1 MHPPESHA
9 LQKDSRVKL
18 KLTSQ
23 QSCSNIYP
31 AFLYLHE
38 PAQFTSVANV
48 TYPHVYEQFLQA
60 LDVINLDLG
69 WMISAGC
76 LWPDINFHGRLLFTT
91 LGPLIALAYLGAT
104 YAFAV
109 VKTRRQP
116 LRASPTHVSRANA
129 RERVDTEHMSALLL
143 LSFLVYSSASSS
155 VFRMFACEHLDD
167 ENEYLRA
174 DYRILC
180 TDDKHHA
187 LQIFAGIMVLVYPV
201 GIPLMYAIL
210 LYRLRGVLRTGGPA
224 RLNSPSALTIRTLW
238 APYRPSCY
246 FYEASLSIF
255 VITTVDIWHSS

>member
-187 LQIFAGIMVLVYPV
+187 LQIYAGIMVLVYPV

-210 LYRLRGVLRTGGPA
+210 LYRLRGVLRTGGPG

-246 FYEASLSIF
+246 FYEVSLSIF